1 MSPIIYSLLLIL
13 ILEWKITNID
23 ALLIDSRH
31 VQCQQVF
38 RCFSRCAWL
47 QWRSSIVVSFCP
59 STVNLSCSDSLW
71 CHYPDMRKERG
82 NLVICLGYVHHH
94 YWFKNVH
101 CRFEYSAH
109 SAKQRVQPITMPS
122 LIQHTLTSWFQW
134 LPNPN
139 LYPCCHQWK
148 HIVLLLIYWCVV
160 LKRAKSETT
169 RCHFPIV
176 SLVDCIS
183 YKVFDARSNRSPS
196 KLN

>member
-1 MSPIIYSLLLIL
+1 
-13 ILEWKITNID
+13 
-23 ALLIDSRH
+23 
-31 VQCQQVF
+31 
-38 RCFSRCAWL
+38 
-47 QWRSSIVVSFCP
+47 
-59 STVNLSCSDSLW
+59 
-71 CHYPDMRKERG
+71 MRKERG

-94 YWFKNVH
+94 YWFKNAH

-109 SAKQRVQPITMPS
+109 SATQCVQPITMPS

-169 RCHFPIV
+169 RCHCRFSCVFEWRRFFSMSTV
-176 SLVDCIS
+176 SRGETRETRAVHFEVNAPTVPRTRAIFLI
-183 YKVFDARSNRSPS
+183 F
-196 KLN
+196 